1 MKDRTEP
8 ADGRDADLAEAMFVH
23 LLGVENLKFQRRI
36 GAAVEVAFSQLE
48 RPSGAAL
55 YFQAEWRA
63 AGETAWES
71 VALTV
76 YLRRLKRPS
85 LNLSDGQARQVEV
98 LVHRQSGGRRQEL
111 NTVRLSLSPTWLN
124 EAAGQ
129 LPLVYPGLAVYL
141 PAFDEEWTNR
151 AREWAAASGLV
162 VRDGRVELGAF
173 NVDEMEFEPSAED
186 FLQNLLLTALLRAHF
201 HARLTLPGVP
211 QPTVAAYERRGP
223 RRRRTR
229 YVVAEA
235 PAPPVAVERV
245 PCIATLQRYFAA
257 RGLYYPTD
265 LLAAYFLSLQTKPF
279 VLLTGLSGT
288 GKTKLAQGFADFLTG
303 GNPPQQAFLAVR
315 PDWLDP
321 RGLLG
326 YFNPLTGTY
335 QATELVQLLLRAEVN
350 WRLGA
355 RAPFFVLLDEMNL
368 APVEYYFADFLSVLE
383 SRCRD
388 AAGQWRQEAIRL
400 HDHAACVAV
409 QPYPRRAREEPFVCR
424 DYDPG
429 PEGACARRPHC
440 PFRREV
446 SGQPFL
452 FIPPRLEIR
461 PHVYFT
467 GTVNVD
473 ETTHAFSPKVLDR
486 ANVIEFREVDLSD
499 YFAAAAGGEPPS
511 EAERAA
517 VGAVFTREG
526 AFYELPS
533 WTDLLAEPLASY
545 RQQLADLQAL
555 LEPADLHFGYR
566 VANEILHFLG
576 HAKALLGRETVEVA
590 IGGERR
596 PFTLDDAFDQ
606 QLSQKLLPKFHGPA
620 SQLEEPLRALLKF
633 CQGEAPEE
641 EPAGR
646 TPRYPRSVRKIE
658 RMLRALRTQGFA
670 SFA

>member
-1 MKDRTEP
+1 MKDRTR
-8 ADGRDADLAEAMFVH
+8 ATDGRDVDIAEALFVH
-23 LLGVENLKFQRRI
+23 LLGVENLKFQRRV
-36 GAAVEVAFSQLE
+36 GDAVEVSFSQLE
-48 RPSGAAL
+48 RPGGPAL

-63 AGETAWES
+63 AGEAVGWES

-76 YLRRLKRPS
+76 YLRRLNRPS
-85 LNLSDGQARQVEV
+85 LNLSDGQARQIEV
-98 LVHRQSGGRRQEL
+98 LVHRPSGGRRREL
-111 NTVRLSLSPTWLN
+111 NTVRLSLSPAGLN
-124 EAAGQ
+124 EATGRF
-129 LPLVYPGLAVYL
+129 PLAYPGLAVYL
-141 PAFDEEWTNR
+141 PQREEAWTAR
-151 AREWAAASGLV
+151 ARAWAAASGLV
-162 VRDGRVELGAF
+162 VRDGQVELGAF
-173 NVDEMEFEPSAED
+173 DVEEMELAPSAED

-223 RRRRTR
+223 SRRWTR

-235 PAPPVAVERV
+235 PAPPPAAERV

-257 RGLYYPTD
+257 RGLYYPAD

-303 GNPPQQAFLAVR
+303 GNPEQQAFLAVR

-335 QATELVQLLLRAEVN
+335 QATGLVQLLLRAEVN

-383 SRCRD
+383 SRRRD
-388 AAGQWRQEAIRL
+388 AAGRWRQEALRL

-409 QPYPRRAREEPFVCR
+409 QPYPRRAREEPFLCH
-424 DYDPG
+424 DYDPE
-429 PEGACARRPHC
+429 PEGACARHPHC

-486 ANVIEFREVDLSD
+486 ANAIEFQEVDLAD

-517 VGAVFTREG
+517 VVGVFTRDG
-526 AFYELPS
+526 AFYEPPS
-533 WTDLLAEPLASY
+533 RTDLLAESLAPY

-555 LEPADLHFGYR
+555 LEPFDLHFGYR

-576 HAKALLGRETVEVA
+576 HAKALLDRETVEVES
-590 IGGERR
+590 GGERR
-596 PFTLDDAFDQ
+596 PFTLDDAFDR

-620 SQLEEPLRALLKF
+620 SQLEEPLRALLDF
-633 CQGEAPEE
+633 CQEGEPES
-641 EPAGR
+641 R
-646 TPRYPRSVRKIE
+646 TLRYPRSARKIE